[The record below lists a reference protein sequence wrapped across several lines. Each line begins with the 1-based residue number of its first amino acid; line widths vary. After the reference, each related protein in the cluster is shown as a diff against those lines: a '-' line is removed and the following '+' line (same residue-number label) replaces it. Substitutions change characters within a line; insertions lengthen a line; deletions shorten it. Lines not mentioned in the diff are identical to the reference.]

1 MFYFSENVF
10 PEPTYYYSKSTIILS
25 QNKLTGENYIDWK
38 RNIFIVL
45 TVENYKYVLTQPCP
59 PVPADDAHRNQRR
72 LYKKWQKA
80 NEMPKCYILALI
92 FNILQ
97 TKHQNLETV
106 TEIIESLQEMFG
118 QSTRSTRQAALK
130 GIINSKIEKG
140 TRVREHVLKI
150 NDYLNEV

>member
-1 MFYFSENVF
+1 
-10 PEPTYYYSKSTIILS
+10 
-25 QNKLTGENYIDWK
+25 
-38 RNIFIVL
+38 
-45 TVENYKYVLTQPCP
+45 
-59 PVPADDAHRNQRR
+59 
-72 LYKKWQKA
+72 
-80 NEMPKCYILALI
+80 MPKCYILALI